1 MTKSLALLALL
12 PMASWAQELNWTGP
26 YRPCLNSAEL
36 RKTGH
41 MTVGVRY
48 DISDRVVTEQ
58 FQRAFDFWANLLDA
72 DFHKEQSTSCAIAIV
87 DGTDSIILPNSAII
101 ARAQLPDRSNFQ
113 GWIAVGPKAS
123 TYLSDGEAVAVWIH
137 EIGHLLGLE
146 HNPSPK
152 SVMFWFDVDPSSRLD
167 SHDLRAITLRHALR
181 PISIGPKDNEN
192 RSLAMRPRF
201 AATSAY
207 ER

>member
-12 PMASWAQELNWTGP
+12 PLASWARELNWTGP

-36 RKTGH
+36 RKTRH

-48 DISDRVVTEQ
+48 DISDRVVIEQ

-123 TYLSDGEAVAVWIH
+123 TYLSDGEAIAVWIH
-137 EIGHLLGLE
+137 
-146 HNPSPK
+146 
-152 SVMFWFDVDPSSRLD
+152 
-167 SHDLRAITLRHALR
+167 
-181 PISIGPKDNEN
+181 
-192 RSLAMRPRF
+192 
-201 AATSAY
+201 
-207 ER
+207 